1 MERALERVSKELS
14 NQLEEYRKH
23 GAYNVLVPTLTI
35 QEISPYHKPVLE
47 IVRIN
52 PDPRAGEV
60 YEIVQGSGEYS
71 LRAVAL
77 QRIGYA
83 AGLIWNA
90 RSCGRTDD
98 GTNPN
103 IVSYRAEA
111 AARKE
116 DGTYMLLNAEY
127 MVDLGILEE
136 ETRESYEKKSKEL
149 AKEKKWSDQN
159 RKEYVE
165 KMVRRD
171 MLQKRKFRLQLA
183 QTGAMDRVIRKIL
196 GLKGT
201 YRREELEKPFVV
213 PKIVFHPDISDPDV
227 RKMLLQQG
235 LEASN
240 ILFGPQMTQ
249 GIIER
254 SALPEPN
261 HNVIELPANEG
272 EIVEGAKE
280 EEDKPEELPFD
291 MYDRKGKM
299 EYLKKLMKRK
309 GYQESKLKKSLD
321 QFTDE
326 HLSMFKDH
334 LDSLPDLNDL
344 PFQ

>member
-1 MERALERVSKELS
+1 MEKTLEKVSKELS
-14 NQLEEYRKH
+14 NQLEEYRRH

-52 PDPRAGEV
+52 PDPKAGEV

-90 RSCGRTDD
+90 RGCGRTDD
-98 GTNPN
+98 ATNPN

-111 AARKE
+111 AVRKE

-127 MVDLGILEE
+127 MVDLQILEE
-136 ETRESYEKKSKEL
+136 EIRESYEKKSKEL
-149 AKEKKWSDQN
+149 AKEKKWSDQS

-213 PKIVFHPDISDPDV
+213 PKIAFHPDVSDPEV
-227 RKMLLQQG
+227 RKLLLQQG

-254 SALPEPN
+254 AALPESN
-261 HNVIELPANEG
+261 HNVIELSVNGEEG
-272 EIVEGAKE
+272 MKE
-280 EEDKPEELPFD
+280 TEEAGNPEELPFD
-291 MYDRKGKM
+291 MYDRRGKM
-299 EYLKKLMKRK
+299 EHIKKLMNKK
-309 GYQESKLKKSLD
+309 GYQESKLKKPLD

-326 HLSMFKDH
+326 HLTQFKAH
-334 LDSLPDLNDL
+334 LDSLPDLKEL
-344 PFQ
+344 PFD